1 MTRMSVIPAKFDLTA
16 FDEMFRFENARLQR
30 WTSRPALVV
39 VASTMALSSTSAE
52 AFQAS
57 AEQMTED
64 EVSQMVAHMTEGLS
78 MLTGNNYTSF
88 QSVEIERPAAGDR
101 VTVTRAGK
109 IVVGRYTGV
118 VTLANT
124 IGYGRWSTLSDGT
137 VVGGAMYLDRD
148 FDKNDSRRRL
158 LRIHELG
165 HALGY
170 QHVRSRTSIMNPAIG
185 PIRPTSIAP
194 ARSSPSSVS
203 RGTGRPMWTRPAAS
217 GCRAPPKAG
226 VGPSRPCAGRCRN
239 RDQRRLASHRLTNTM
254 RPRHRDG
261 PVEHRQHSHGSGR
274 PDVAACEHREPES
287 RERIVVH
294 EVGPRGRRSWQA
306 DRRQIDRRIDQPQ
319 PREPLGRLFAHV
331 GHQGPEPVDN
341 LPVEF
346 HHRLAPAVAL
356 KVDALPHI
364 FDEGEVIGP
373 TVIEHANEIAC
384 SACRTASAP
393 AASASIA

>member
-1 MTRMSVIPAKFDLTA
+1 MRRLGPLVLLLCTAACGGGSSPTTPSSSGSTSQNVRGQTVDAITGVPAGDLTVSVGSYRSVTTDANGMFTFDGAHSGTFPATLRGSSIVERETTISASSDVTRMSVIPASFDLTA

-64 EVSQMVAHMTEGLS
+64 EVSQMIAHLTEGLS

-101 VTVTRAGK
+101 VTVTRAEK
-109 IVVGRYTGV
+109 IVVGRYTGI

-137 VVGGAMYLDRD
+137 VVGGAMFLDRD

-170 QHVRSRTSIMNPAIG
+170 QHVRSRASIMNPAIG
-185 PIRPTSIAP
+185 PDPTDFDRAGSIVAFQRQP
-194 ARSSPSSVS
+194 GNRS
-203 RGTGRPMWTRPAAS
+203 
-217 GCRAPPKAG
+217 
-226 VGPSRPCAGRCRN
+226 
-239 RDQRRLASHRLTNTM
+239 
-254 RPRHRDG
+254 
-261 PVEHRQHSHGSGR
+261 
-274 PDVAACEHREPES
+274 PDVDPTGGVRLSSTAE
-287 RERIVVH
+287 
-294 EVGPRGRRSWQA
+294 GGRWS
-306 DRRQIDRRIDQPQ
+306 
-319 PREPLGRLFAHV
+319 E
-331 GHQGPEPVDN
+331 
-341 LPVEF
+341 
-346 HHRLAPAVAL
+346 
-356 KVDALPHI
+356 
-364 FDEGEVIGP
+364 P
-373 TVIEHANEIAC
+373 TV
-384 SACRTASAP
+384 CR
-393 AASASIA
+393 